1 MDPEDDYKPRK
12 EGVGFPT
19 FPGKTREWEAWEPEE
34 IDEKKLKAVLKTIL
48 KESNLELDQL
58 HKISEGEW
66 EAYAVNR
73 LGNRVGIIIWTKY
86 MPFVEKED
94 VEDLY
99 EAMLEYK
106 LQHAVFITTSHFTK
120 NAQEFAEDLPI
131 ELVDGRNLGELVPEA
146 ELYEVEDVFVTDK
159 GNQEAVDYFKTRRKK
174 KLLGIIGDAETI
186 EYIDRRYLP
195 FAVYTIGKP
204 KRPQEEESKNLFVD
218 LSTAEIPY
226 VEERNLMVVDTLR
239 TIMELP
245 DKSRE
250 HLLDLIQYGG
260 LSLKHVEG
268 KHLEILEK
276 KNLVI
281 SPAARS
287 GEKSFLQIIGE
298 ELGDT
303 FQVMAE
309 DLSKMP
315 QPRERPTD
323 YSKYQHQPGA
333 YSREG
338 LAKVRANIH
347 IPQVDRPFD
356 LEHFLESSKEVDS
369 NFDPDSPRYNVAEI
383 RDVLERI
390 YGEKVTFKKIIYMPY
405 FLCKYSTIYTT
416 RYLRYISP
424 AFRSDIFPPKTSEYG
439 IYEFIDKQP
448 VVPYIVL
455 GLMTFIMNLHR
466 IEYVL
471 HLFSSVFIFV
481 SISIALGILLK
492 AIFRTP
498 RRVPRYGGSPIK
510 YGFPSIHSM
519 LSAGSLGFIF
529 FVNPLF
535 LIMLIP
541 LTLLYL
547 YSRIAL
553 GVHNVSDVIGG
564 SIIGLILGVSAGILI
579 YQGLKLPLE
588 LETFF
593 TILFFILPLFYGHLV
608 KESF

>member
-226 VEERNLMVVDTLR
+226 VEERNLMVVCMVTNPISSSKGVTNMGRLAPA
-239 TIMELP
+239 TSAKVGSMSPKYETTSLTVPAGTCPGHQAIIG
-245 DKSRE
+245 SRMPPSYRSR
-250 HLLDLIQYGG
+250 LY
-260 LSLKHVEG
+260 
-268 KHLEILEK
+268 
-276 KNLVI
+276 
-281 SPAARS
+281 PRS
-287 GEKSFLQIIGE
+287 GPL
-298 ELGDT
+298 
-303 FQVMAE
+303 V
-309 DLSKMP
+309 SK
-315 QPRERPTD
+315 
-323 YSKYQHQPGA
+323 
-333 YSREG
+333 
-338 LAKVRANIH
+338 
-347 IPQVDRPFD
+347 
-356 LEHFLESSKEVDS
+356 
-369 NFDPDSPRYNVAEI
+369 
-383 RDVLERI
+383 
-390 YGEKVTFKKIIYMPY
+390 
-405 FLCKYSTIYTT
+405 
-416 RYLRYISP
+416 
-424 AFRSDIFPPKTSEYG
+424 
-439 IYEFIDKQP
+439 
-448 VVPYIVL
+448 
-455 GLMTFIMNLHR
+455 
-466 IEYVL
+466 
-471 HLFSSVFIFV
+471 
-481 SISIALGILLK
+481 
-492 AIFRTP
+492 
-498 RRVPRYGGSPIK
+498 
-510 YGFPSIHSM
+510 
-519 LSAGSLGFIF
+519 
-529 FVNPLF
+529 
-535 LIMLIP
+535 
-541 LTLLYL
+541 
-547 YSRIAL
+547 
-553 GVHNVSDVIGG
+553 
-564 SIIGLILGVSAGILI
+564 
-579 YQGLKLPLE
+579 
-588 LETFF
+588 
-593 TILFFILPLFYGHLV
+593 
-608 KESF
+608 